1 MQTKDKSKLCAVY
14 FFVKL
19 LWNGVAAPDFGKWYF
34 FARNL
39 FGICS
44 EFVRDLFGMRAKKYY
59 FCGIVKKSKKS
70 LRL

>member
-1 MQTKDKSKLCAVY
+1 MRCLFFRKIALEWGCCAGFWQMV
-14 FFVKL
+14 FF
-19 LWNGVAAPDFGKWYF
+19 
-34 FARNL
+34 
-39 FGICS
+39 CS